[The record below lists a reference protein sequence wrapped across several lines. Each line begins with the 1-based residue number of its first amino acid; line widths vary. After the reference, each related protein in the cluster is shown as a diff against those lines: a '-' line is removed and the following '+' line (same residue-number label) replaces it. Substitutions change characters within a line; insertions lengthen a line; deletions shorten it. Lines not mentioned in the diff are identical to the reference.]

1 MLRLF
6 VIVVLLANAGYYAW
20 SHQLLASWGLAPAQE
35 AETQRLA
42 QQIRPE
48 AMRIL
53 PAPGAAP
60 ASNGAPIPAPEP
72 AAAPAPAADAT
83 GNSTPGTPSAPTTPA
98 VLASSPTPAARG
110 ICLQAGALDEAQ
122 AEAWRRAARTLPQG
136 SWQLERSTTAARWM
150 VYMGPFADTDV
161 LAQKR
166 AELKTRNVAFD
177 KPGAA
182 LEPGLSLGRFA
193 SDEAAQRALKT
204 LANQGVRTARV
215 VEERAETNTYMLRL
229 PLVDAAL
236 QAQLDALRPALA
248 GKPLRPC
255 F

>member
-1 MLRLF
+1 MLRLL
-6 VIVVLLANAGYYAW
+6 VIVLLLANAGYYAW
-20 SHQLLASWGLAPAQE
+20 SQHLLARWGLAPTQE

-48 AMRIL
+48 ALRTL
-53 PAPGAAP
+53 GAPGAAP
-60 ASNGAPIPAPEP
+60 ANAAPIPA
-72 AAAPAPAADAT
+72 AAPPPVPVADTAA
-83 GNSTPGTPSAPTTPA
+83 NSTPDTPSAPVAPA
-98 VLASSPTPAARG
+98 LLASSPTPAARG
-110 ICLQAGALDEAQ
+110 VCLQAGALDEAQ
-122 AEAWRRAARTLPQG
+122 AEAWRRAARALPLG
-136 SWQLERSTTAARWM
+136 SWQLERSTVPARWM
-150 VYMGPFADTDV
+150 VYMGRFADTNV

-166 AELKTRNVAFD
+166 AELKSRNVAFD

-193 SDEAAQRALKT
+193 SEEAAQRALT
-204 LANQGVRTARV
+204 NLSNQGVRTARV
-215 VEERAETNTYMLRL
+215 VVERAETSTYLLRL

-236 QAQLDALRPALA
+236 QAQLDTLRPALA

>member
-1 MLRLF
+1 MLRLLF
-6 VIVVLLANAGYYAW
+6 IVLLLANASYYAW

-48 AMRIL
+48 ALRVL
-53 PAPGAAP
+53 PTPGAAHVRNGGP
-60 ASNGAPIPAPEP
+60 AAPPEP
-72 AAAPAPAADAT
+72 APVPAAAA
-83 GNSTPGTPSAPTTPA
+83 NNTPDTPSAPSTPA

-110 ICLQAGALDEAQ
+110 VCLQAGALDEAQ
-122 AEAWRRAARTLPQG
+122 AEAWRRAARVLPQG
-136 SWQLERSTTAARWM
+136 SWQLERSTVQARWM
-150 VYMGPFADTDV
+150 IYMGRFADTDV

-166 AELKTRNVAFD
+166 AELKSRNVSFD

-182 LEPGLSLGRFA
+182 LEPGLSLGRF
-193 SDEAAQRALKT
+193 SSEEAAQRALVNLT
-204 LANQGVRTARV
+204 NQGVRTARV
-215 VEERAETNTYMLRL
+215 VVERPETTTYMLRL

-236 QAQLDALRPALA
+236 QAQLNTLRPALA

>member
-1 MLRLF
+1 MLRLL
-6 VIVVLLANAGYYAW
+6 VIVLLLANAGYYAW
-20 SHQLLASWGLAPAQE
+20 SQHLLARWGLAPAQE
-35 AETQRLA
+35 AEGQRLA

-48 AMRIL
+48 ALHIL
-53 PAPGAAP
+53 TEPGATP
-60 ASNGAPIPAPEP
+60 ASNGAPTP
-72 AAAPAPAADAT
+72 AAESAPAPAADAAA
-83 GNSTPGTPSAPTTPA
+83 NSTPGTPSAPTTPA

-110 ICLQAGALDEAQ
+110 ICLQAGTLDEAQ
-122 AEAWRRAARTLPQG
+122 AEAWRRAARALPQS
-136 SWQLERSTTAARWM
+136 SWQLERSTVQARWM
-150 VYMGPFADTDV
+150 VYMGPFADSDV

-166 AELKTRNVAFD
+166 AELKARNVAFD

-204 LANQGVRTARV
+204 LTNQGVRTARV
-215 VEERAETNTYMLRL
+215 VEERTETSSYMLRL

-236 QAQLDALRPALA
+236 QTQLDALRPALA

>member
-1 MLRLF
+1 MLRLL
-6 VIVVLLANAGYYAW
+6 VIVLLLANAGYYAW
-20 SHQLLASWGLAPAQE
+20 SQHLFASWGLAPAQE

-48 AMRIL
+48 ALRIL
-53 PAPGAAP
+53 TEPGATP
-60 ASNGAPIPAPEP
+60 TRNGAAIPAPEP
-72 AAAPAPAADAT
+72 APAADAAA
-83 GNSTPGTPSAPTTPA
+83 NSPPDTPSAPA
-98 VLASSPTPAARG
+98 LLASSPTPAARG

-122 AEAWRRAARTLPQG
+122 AEAWRRAARALPQG
-136 SWQLERSTTAARWM
+136 SWQLERSTTPARWM

-166 AELKTRNVAFD
+166 AELKTRNLAFD

-204 LANQGVRTARV
+204 LSNQGVRTARV
-215 VEERAETNTYMLRL
+215 VEERPETSTYMLRL

-236 QAQLDALRPALA
+236 QAQLDTLRPVLA
-248 GKPLRPC
+248 NTPLRQC